1 MINVLVTGGAGFI
14 GSHLTDELLNLGY
27 NVVVLD
33 DLSGGFKH
41 NLEFQLSGKPGY
53 ETPIVK
59 KECIFVEGSIC
70 DVEIVNRLFE
80 KYKFTYVFH
89 IAAYATEGLSHF
101 IKRFNYTN
109 NLMGSVNLINASVN
123 HGVKCFV
130 FTSSMAVYGTNQVPF
145 DESMIPHPEDSYGIA
160 KYAVEQEL
168 AITKELFGM
177 DYVIFRPHS
186 VFGTRQNIGDKYRN
200 VVGIF
205 MNRLLWGQ
213 PMRIFGD
220 GEQVRAFTY
229 VADIIPMIAKAP
241 TEPKAYGKV
250 FNAGGEIPITIN
262 RLAELVAD
270 AMEMPLCVVHTEPRY
285 EVKYAF
291 CNHAPAREVFDFKP
305 VTSLEDG
312 MRTMAEWVKKYG
324 ARQSKFY
331 QGIEIEKNLPS
342 FWRE

>member
-1 MINVLVTGGAGFI
+1 MKNVLVTGGAGFI
-14 GSHLTDELLNLGY
+14 GSHLAEKLSLEGY

-33 DLSGGFKH
+33 DLSGGFIE
-41 NLEFQLSGKPGY
+41 NVNGNCAF
-53 ETPIVK
+53 VK
-59 KECIFVEGSIC
+59 GSINN
-70 DVEIVNRLFE
+70 VELVNNLFAN
-80 KYKFTYVFH
+80 YKFTYVFH
-89 IAAYATEGLSHF
+89 LAAYATEGLSHF

-109 NLMGSVNLINASVN
+109 NLMGSINLINASVN
-123 HGVKCFV
+123 NGVKCFV

-145 DESMIPHPEDSYGIA
+145 DESMIPSPEDSYGIA

-186 VFGTRQNIGDKYRN
+186 VFGKRQNIGDKYRN

-205 MNRLLWGQ
+205 MNNLLLGK

-229 VADIIPMIAKAP
+229 VSDIIPMIAKAP
-241 TEPKAYGKV
+241 KTPAAYGKI

-262 RLAELVAD
+262 RLAELVSE
-270 AMEMPLCVVHTEPRY
+270 AMEMPLNVIHTEPRY

-291 CNHAPAREVFDFKP
+291 CNHTPAREIFGFEP
-305 VTSLEDG
+305 ITTLEDG
-312 MRTMAEWVKKYG
+312 MKSMAEWVKVHG
-324 ARQSKFY
+324 ARQSKTY

>member
-1 MINVLVTGGAGFI
+1 MEEVVIENVLVTGGAGFI
-14 GSHLTDELLNLGY
+14 GSHLADELLIQGY

-33 DLSGGFKH
+33 DLSGGFVE
-41 NLEFQLSGKPGY
+41 NVNSECVF
-53 ETPIVK
+53 VK
-59 KECIFVEGSIC
+59 GPIC
-70 DVEIVNRLFE
+70 DADLVNRLFE
-80 KYKFTYVFH
+80 EYKFTYVFH
-89 IAAYATEGLSHF
+89 LAAYATEGLSHF

-109 NLMGSVNLINASVN
+109 NLMGSVNLINAAVN
-123 HGVKCFV
+123 NNVKCFV
-130 FTSSMAVYGTNQVPF
+130 YTSSMAVYGTNQTPF
-145 DESMIPHPEDSYGIA
+145 DESMTPHPEDSYGIS
-160 KYAVEQEL
+160 KYAVEREL
-168 AITKELFGM
+168 AITKEMFGM

-186 VFGTRQNIGDKYRN
+186 VFGPRQNIGDKYRN

-205 MNRLLWGQ
+205 MNRLLSGQ

-229 VADIIPMIAKAP
+229 VTDIIPMIATAP
-241 TEPKAYGKV
+241 TLPEAYGRI

-262 RLAELVAD
+262 RLTELVAE
-270 AMEMPLCVVHTEPRY
+270 AMGMPLEVYHTEPRY

-291 CNHAPAREVFDFKP
+291 CDHVPAREVFGFKP

-312 MRTMAEWVKKYG
+312 MYAMAVWAKKYG
-324 ARQSKFY
+324 ARQGKAY